1 MQRLIDRYWLL
12 ILAICV
18 GGILI
23 FAYGRDTVLTN
34 SASRDV
40 TPRGSL
46 ASFEQTA
53 NDVFTSAAP
62 SVVYVFTERRG
73 RSVFGSGQRQQGTG
87 SGFIWDAAGHVITNH
102 HVIEN
107 ADRVFVRF
115 DSGATAPATIIGS
128 SPDHDLAV
136 LKVSGLS
143 FGLTPIPV
151 GRSSNLKIGQ
161 AVFAI
166 GNPFGLTRSLSTGVV
181 SAVGRRL
188 PTRGGRQIPDAI
200 QTDAAINPGNSGGPL
215 LDSAGRLIGVNTAII
230 SRTRSFNGIGFA
242 VPVDTVNRIA
252 PQIIQRGK
260 PARPGIGIRVA
271 PPELASRLNV
281 QGVVIMEVSPGGPA
295 ARAGLIGIDRGAQRT
310 GDVIIAVN
318 GTEVK
323 GFAELANAL
332 ERVGVGN
339 AAQIT
344 VRRNGQ
350 QREVTVVLAD
360 IG

>member
-115 DSGATAPATIIGS
+115 DSGNTAPATIIGS

-230 SRTRSFNGIGFA
+230 SRTGSFNGIGFA